1 MTNIIKTF
9 IFFVAITLLNVSEA
23 WGLPLSHYAANS
35 ALADGNWVKIRVSE
49 SGMQYIS
56 NSQLKEMGF
65 SNPEKV
71 NVYGY
76 GGRLISDILND
87 SQVDDLPC
95 LPIVRTD
102 NGICFFG
109 VNSISWKVNVASA
122 TSYKH
127 NQNFYSNDS
136 YYFLSD
142 KEIETAPINS
152 VKNPLFANGE
162 EIDSFTERLLHE
174 KELFA
179 PSNTGRVL
187 LGEDFRSNNK
197 QTFSFNLTD
206 QADDQVAIEIC
217 FGAQTTNRGSDLNFK
232 ANDQFLKKASISN
245 STSSYN
251 LYSSSS
257 TSATAKGINNRLDL
271 EIDYKSSGVVQL
283 ARLDYITVNYERK
296 LKLNNNQLYFYHN
309 IESDTHPIFH
319 ISGCSSAT
327 QIWDITRPHAP
338 IKIDY
343 ELSGDVARFSTE
355 KTGLR
360 EYIAFNPGKMSLSPT
375 FVERIG
381 NQNLHAMPV
390 PDMVIIS
397 PAEFISQAQRIAS
410 LHETVDSMK
419 VYVFTPDL
427 IYNEFSSGVQDFS
440 AYRKM
445 LKMWYDRS
453 EEEER
458 QLGYCILF
466 GRPSYDNR
474 MITEKVK
481 SSRYPRIPTWQSENS
496 SSELSSYCNDDF
508 IGMLEDCDTKFDM
521 SNAKHSVAVGRMP
534 VKTLNEATNVV
545 DKLIKYITEPD
556 LGAWRNN
563 VMLIA
568 DDEDHSTHLD
578 QCQSVY
584 QKLRSS
590 GNGKDFIYERL
601 YLDSYPLGTSSSG
614 KSYPEAKKRMMK
626 MFDEGVIFVD
636 YIGHANPT
644 SWSHEG
650 LLNYTDILNFS
661 NTNLPFMLTAT
672 CEFNRW
678 DADEISGAEL
688 MFLNPTAGAIGFISA
703 IRKVGMSENG
713 RLNDYITQVVFQRD
727 KDGLNKRIGDIYI
740 DGRNLYLANHKGDTN
755 KLRFTLMGDPAMRLP
770 SPCYGICIDSI
781 GNVDPNDI
789 TDSADYPVIPARGK
803 VTIKGRITDPTG
815 ATATDFNGVAIPTLF
830 DAERAIKTYGNG
842 EDGTVRHYNDRKNK
856 LFTGKVPVV
865 NGEWEVTI
873 LMPSEIDNNYSPALL
888 NVYAYSDDKRE
899 ANGSTESLYVY
910 GWNQDAEE
918 DINGPEISLL
928 ALNSEDFEDGD
939 KVNNSPILLA
949 KFKDDSG
956 INISTSGFG
965 HKITAVIDG
974 DKVFDNLSDFYEA
987 DLIDFTSGSITYP
1000 LSELEVGE
1008 HTLSF
1013 TVWDNANN
1021 SSTESITFNV
1031 VNSLKPTIT
1040 DLHTNVNPASTDVT
1054 FFVNHDMPSSQ
1065 TTIRIE
1071 VFDLAGRKVW
1081 TSDTFNGTNSLNT
1094 TAIKWNLC
1102 DMSGS
1107 RVPRSI
1113 YLYRAIVTSAHGEE
1127 SSETKK
1133 LAVTGQ

>member
-1 MTNIIKTF
+1 MTNIIKIF
-9 IFFVAITLLNVSEA
+9 IIITAITLLNISEA
-23 WGLPLSHYAANS
+23 CALPLNHYASNS
-35 ALADGNWVKIRVSE
+35 VLADGNWVKIRVSE

-76 GGRLISDILND
+76 GGRLISEILD
-87 SQVDDLPC
+87 DAQVDDLPC

-109 VNSISWKVNVASA
+109 VNTINWKVNVVSA

-136 YYFLSD
+136 FYFLSD
-142 KEIETAPINS
+142 KEIETIPIDS
-152 VKNPLFANGE
+152 IKNPIFENGN
-162 EIDSFTERLLHE
+162 EIHSFTERLLHE
-174 KELFA
+174 KEIFA

-187 LGEDFRSNNK
+187 LGEDFRSNNT
-197 QTFSFNLTD
+197 QTFFFNLTD
-206 QADDQVAIEIC
+206 QANDQATIEIC
-217 FGAQTTNRGSDLNFK
+217 FGAKTSNSGSELNYK
-232 ANDQFLKKASISN
+232 ANGQLIKKTSIN
-245 STSSYN
+245 NITSSDTH
-251 LYSSSS
+251 YSSSTIS
-257 TSATAKGINNRLDL
+257 TTANGINNRLDL
-271 EIDYKSSGVVQL
+271 EIGYKSSGVIQL
-283 ARLDYITVNYERK
+283 ARLDYIIVNYERK

-309 IESDTHPIFH
+309 IEPETYPNFH
-319 ISGCSSAT
+319 VSGCSSAT
-327 QIWDITRPHAP
+327 QIWDITQPYAP

-381 NQNLHAMPV
+381 NQNIHAMPV

-410 LHETVDSMK
+410 LHEEMDSMK
-419 VYVFTPDL
+419 VYVLTPDL
-427 IYNEFSSGVQDFS
+427 IYNEFSSGAQDFS

-453 EEEER
+453 SKEER
-458 QLGYCILF
+458 QLGYCLLF
-466 GRPSYDNR
+466 GRPTYDNR

-481 SSRYPRIPTWQSENS
+481 SSRYPRIPIWQSES
-496 SSELSSYCNDDF
+496 STSELSSYCNDDF
-508 IGMLEDCDTKFDM
+508 IGMLEDC
-521 SNAKHSVAVGRMP
+521 NAKFNMNNAQQSIAIGRMP
-534 VKTLNEATNVV
+534 VKNLIEATNVV
-545 DKLIKYITEPD
+545 DKLINYVTEPN
-556 LGAWRNN
+556 LGGWRNN

-568 DDEDHSTHLD
+568 DDEDNAEHLD

-584 QKLRSS
+584 QKLRSA

-614 KSYPEAKKRMMK
+614 KSYPEAKNRMMK
-626 MFDEGVIFVD
+626 LFDEGVIFVD

-650 LLNYTDILNFS
+650 LLTYTDILNFS

-678 DADEISGAEL
+678 DADEVSGAEL

-703 IRKVGMSENG
+703 IRKVGMTQNG
-713 RLNDYITQVVFQRD
+713 RLNNSFSKVVFQRD
-727 KDGLNKRIGDIYI
+727 DDGLNKRIGDIYK
-740 DGRNLYLANHKGDTN
+740 DGRNIYLKENNSDSN

-770 SPCYGICIDSI
+770 SPCYGISIDKI
-781 GNVDPNDI
+781 GEVDPNSI
-789 TDSADYPVIPARGK
+789 IDSADYPTIPARGK
-803 VTIKGRITDPTG
+803 VTIKGRITDSTG
-815 ATATDFNGVAIPTLF
+815 ATVNDFNGVAIPTLF
-830 DAERAIKTYGNG
+830 DAERAITTYGNG
-842 EDGTVRHYNDRKNK
+842 EDGSVRHYNDRKNK

-888 NVYAYSDDKRE
+888 NIYAYSDDKRE
-899 ANGSTESLYVY
+899 ANGSTENLYVY
-910 GWNQDAEE
+910 GWNQEAED
-918 DINGPEISLL
+918 DINGPEINLL
-928 ALNSEDFEDGD
+928 ALNSENFVNGD
-939 KVNNSPILLA
+939 KVNNTPILLA

-965 HKITAVIDG
+965 HKITAIIDG

-987 DLIDFTSGSITYP
+987 DLEDFTGGSITYP
-1000 LSELEVGE
+1000 LSDLEEGE
-1008 HTLSF
+1008 HTLTF

-1021 SSTESITFNV
+1021 SSTQSITFNV
-1031 VNSLKPTIT
+1031 VNSLRPTIT

-1054 FFVNHDMPSSQ
+1054 FFINHNMPSSQ

-1081 TSDTFNGTNSLNT
+1081 TSDTFNGSNSLNLT
-1094 TAIKWNLC
+1094 SIKWNLC